1 MKNDPSKPC
10 ITVTGAEKGSADKT
24 KVDENNNLET
34 RASCDLSKEEVNNK
48 ILSFLVNIKIIFYVY
63 LSLLKSLNSKL
74 KKKI

>member
-1 MKNDPSKPC
+1 MKNDSSKPS

-24 KVDENNNLET
+24 QVDENNNLDV
-34 RASCDLSKEEVNNK
+34 RSSCDLSKEEVNK
-48 ILSFLVNIKIIFYVY
+48 QILSFCVNIKCIFYVY